1 MSRTEGRRTMSGKK
15 TQIEKVGVANSY
27 WGVCGF
33 TSTFQALYQ
42 LNPGR
47 KGLVHGAGIATR
59 VLAEIKTYL
68 VTLKAEGKLG
78 LLQEIETFTRAFPP
92 TQSGTDFSTFRIDNY
107 IKLINQAVGRS
118 NKELRSDELHSI
130 GMPPRAVVD
139 YLDRMWQKKATLSLF
154 DTGTNGIIGVKRDNR
169 PMYGGLCHYMY
180 RFENKIYSWG
190 NNFNSVQKAN
200 PNYTVI
206 LTIAFS

>member
-1 MSRTEGRRTMSGKK
+1 MSGIK
-15 TQIEKVGVANSY
+15 TELEQVGVANSY

-33 TSTFQALYQ
+33 TSTFAALYK
-42 LNPGR
+42 LNSGR
-47 KGLVHGAGIATR
+47 KALLHGAGVTTK

-78 LLQEIETFTRAFPP
+78 LLQEIQTFTRAFPP
-92 TQSGTDFSTFRIDNY
+92 TAKGTDFSTFTIDSY
-107 IKLINQAVGRS
+107 IDRINQAVGKS
-118 NKELRSDELHSI
+118 DQELMDEELHSI

-154 DTGTNGIIGVKRDNR
+154 ETGANGIIGVKRDNR

-180 RFENKIYSWG
+180 RYGNKIYSWG
-190 NNFNSVQKAN
+190 NTYSSVKDAN
-200 PNYTVI
+200 NAYSVI
-206 LTIAFS
+206 LVISF